1 MASQPNRVGP
11 RRNSHAQDVVTS
23 SSSTSGSLLWW
34 TARELASAI
43 RRQELS
49 AREVVEW
56 HLDRIAAVNP
66 RINAVVS
73 VRPEEALAEADARDR
88 NAAAGAPVGPLH
100 GLPIAIKDLED
111 TAGIRTTYGSTM
123 FADNVPAVD
132 SLLVQRLR
140 AAGAIV
146 VGKTNTPEFGVGSHT
161 FNEVFGP
168 TRNPWAL
175 DRSAGGSSGGAGAA
189 LAAGLVPIADG
200 SDHGGSIR
208 NPASFNNV
216 VGLRPT
222 PGLVP
227 SGGTGDGWDP
237 ASVLGP
243 MARTVGDLALM
254 LSAISGPDPRSPL
267 SYGDPAEFRAD
278 LASDLSGLRIAW
290 CPDLGG
296 LPIEP
301 AVLAVLGQA
310 RDRLSALGCLV
321 EDVTLDLSRA
331 DEAFE
336 TLRALG
342 FARTFGDSLPAL
354 RARAKDTVVW
364 NIERGLELDA
374 STIGRA
380 LTVRSEIFTMFAEL
394 LERFDVLVAPSAQVE
409 PFPIEQEYPV
419 QVAGVTM
426 PHYLGWMR
434 VCSRITLSAHPAAAV
449 PAGFTTEGLPVG
461 MQFVGRYRGDLQLLR
476 HAAAWEA
483 ASALTERHP
492 ALG

>member
-1 MASQPNRVGP
+1 LRDDLS
-11 RRNSHAQDVVTS
+11 VVMS
-23 SSSTSGSLLWW
+23 SSSVSGSLLWW
-34 TARELASAI
+34 TARELVSAI
-43 RRQELS
+43 GRRELS
-49 AREVVEW
+49 AREVVAW

-73 VRPEEALAEADARDR
+73 LRPEEALAEADAADR
-88 NAAAGAPVGPLH
+88 RAAAGGPVGPLH

-111 TAGIRTTYGSTM
+111 TAGVRTTYGSRL
-123 FADNVPAVD
+123 FANHVPVLD
-132 SLLVQRLR
+132 SLLVRRLR

-168 TRNPWAL
+168 THNPWAL
-175 DRSAGGSSGGAGAA
+175 ERSAGGSSGGAGAA

-227 SGGTGDGWDP
+227 DRGSSDGWDP
-237 ASVLGP
+237 AAVLGP

-254 LSAISGPDPRSPL
+254 LAAISGPDPHSPL
-267 SYGDPAEFRAD
+267 SFGDPAEFRGE
-278 LASDLSGLRIAW
+278 LCGELGGLRIAW

-301 AVLAVLGQA
+301 AVLAVLGHA
-310 RDRLSALGCLV
+310 RDQLSALGCLV
-321 EDVTLDLSRA
+321 EDVTLDLTRA
-331 DEAFE
+331 DGAFE

-342 FARTFGDSLPAL
+342 FARAFGDRLPAL
-354 RARAKDTVVW
+354 RETAKDTLLW
-364 NIERGLELDA
+364 NIECGLALDA
-374 STIGRA
+374 PTIARA
-380 LTVRSEIFTMFAEL
+380 QATRSEIFTMFADL
-394 LERFDVLVAPSAQVE
+394 LERFDVLAAPSAQVV

-449 PAGFTTEGLPVG
+449 PAGFTDDGLPVG
-461 MQFVGRYRGDLQLLR
+461 LQFVGRYRGDLALLR
-476 HAAAWEA
+476 HVAAWET
-483 ASALTERHP
+483 ASGLTDRHP
-492 ALG
+492 TLD

>member
-1 MASQPNRVGP
+1 VRDDLSVVASG
-11 RRNSHAQDVVTS
+11 S
-23 SSSTSGSLLWW
+23 SASGSLLWW

-43 RRQELS
+43 RRREVS
-49 AREVVEW
+49 AREVVGW

-66 RINAVVS
+66 QINAVVS
-73 VRPEEALAEADARDR
+73 LRPEEALAEADAADR
-88 NAAAGAPVGPLH
+88 RAAAGEPIGPLH

-111 TAGIRTTYGSTM
+111 TAGIRTTYGSRM
-123 FADNVPAVD
+123 FADHVPALD

-175 DRSAGGSSGGAGAA
+175 ERSAGGSSGGAGAA
-189 LAAGLVPIADG
+189 LAAGLVPLADG

-227 SGGTGDGWDP
+227 SSGSGDGWDP
-237 ASVLGP
+237 ASVHGP

-254 LSAISGPDPRSPL
+254 LAAISGPDPRSPL
-267 SYGDPAEFRAD
+267 SHGDPAGFRGELRGEMA
-278 LASDLSGLRIAW
+278 GLRIAW

-310 RDRLSALGCLV
+310 RDRLTALGCRV
-321 EDVTLDLSRA
+321 EDVALDLSRA

-342 FARTFGDSLPAL
+342 FARAFGDSLPAL
-354 RARAKDTVVW
+354 RETAKETLVW
-364 NIERGLELDA
+364 NIERGLALDGPTVA
-374 STIGRA
+374 RA
-380 LTVRSEIFTMFAEL
+380 LTTRSEIFTLFAGL
-394 LERFDVLVAPSAQVE
+394 LERFDVLAAPSAQVV
-409 PFPIEQEYPV
+409 PFPLELEYPV
-419 QVAGVTM
+419 QVAGVAM

-449 PAGFTTEGLPVG
+449 PAGFTDDGLPVG
-461 MQFVGRYRGDLQLLR
+461 LQLVGPYRGDLPLLR
-476 HAAAWEA
+476 HAASWET
-483 ASALTERHP
+483 ASGLTDYHP
-492 ALG
+492 SLD

>member
-1 MASQPNRVGP
+1 M
-11 RRNSHAQDVVTS
+11 
-23 SSSTSGSLLWW
+23 
-34 TARELASAI
+34 SAI
-43 RRQELS
+43 RRRELS
-49 AREVVEW
+49 AREVVGW
-56 HLDRIAAVNP
+56 HLERIATVNP
-66 RINAVVS
+66 QINAVVS
-73 VRPEEALAEADARDR
+73 LRPEEALAESDAADRR
-88 NAAAGAPVGPLH
+88 AAGGAPLGPLH

-111 TAGIRTTYGSTM
+111 TAGIRTTYGSRM
-123 FADNVPAVD
+123 FADHVPGVD
-132 SLLVQRLR
+132 SLLVRRLR

-189 LAAGLVPIADG
+189 LAAGLVPLADG

-208 NPASFNNV
+208 NPSSFNNV

-227 SGGTGDGWDP
+227 SDGAGDGWDP

-254 LSAISGPDPRSPL
+254 LAAISGPDSRSPL
-267 SYGDPAEFRAD
+267 SHGDPAEFRGDLRGD
-278 LASDLSGLRIAW
+278 LAGVRIAW
-290 CPDLGG
+290 CTDLGG

-301 AVLAVLGQA
+301 AVLAVLAQA
-310 RDRLSALGCLV
+310 RDRLSALGCHV
-321 EDVTLDLSRA
+321 EDVALELSRA

-342 FARTFGDSLPAL
+342 FARAFGDSLPAM
-354 RARAKDTVVW
+354 RGTAKETLVW
-364 NIERGLELDA
+364 NIERGLALDGP
-374 STIGRA
+374 TIARA
-380 LTVRSEIFTMFAEL
+380 LTTRSEVFATFTEL
-394 LERFDVLVAPSAQVE
+394 LERFDVLAAPSAQVV
-409 PFPIEQEYPV
+409 PFPLEQEYPV

-434 VCSRITLSAHPAAAV
+434 VCSRITLSGHPAAAV
-449 PAGFTTEGLPVG
+449 PAGFTAEGLPVG
-461 MQFVGRYRGDLQLLR
+461 LQLVGRYRGDFPLLC
-476 HAAAWEA
+476 HAAAWES
-483 ASALTERHP
+483 ASGLTDRHP
-492 ALG
+492 SLG

>member
-1 MASQPNRVGP
+1 MAS
-11 RRNSHAQDVVTS
+11 A
-23 SSSTSGSLLWW
+23 SLLWW
-34 TARELASAI
+34 TARELARAV
-43 RRQELS
+43 RRRELS
-49 AREVVEW
+49 AREVVGW

-73 VRPEEALAEADARDR
+73 LRPQQALAEADAADR
-88 NAAAGAPVGPLH
+88 RVAAGEPVGPLH

-111 TAGIRTTYGSTM
+111 TAGIRTTYGSRM
-123 FADNVPAVD
+123 FADHVPSTD

-189 LAAGLVPIADG
+189 LAAGLVPLADG

-227 SGGTGDGWDP
+227 SGDGGEGWNP

-254 LSAISGPDPRSPL
+254 LVAISGPDPRSPL
-267 SYGDPAEFRAD
+267 SYGDPAEFRGEPSGD
-278 LASDLSGLRIAW
+278 LDGLRIAW

-301 AVLAVLGQA
+301 AVLGVLDQA
-310 RDRLSALGCLV
+310 RDRLSACGCYV
-321 EDVTLDLSRA
+321 EDVALDLSRA

-342 FARTFGDSLPAL
+342 FAQAFGDSLPAL
-354 RARAKDTVVW
+354 RETAKDTLIW
-364 NIERGLELDA
+364 NVERGLALDGPA
-374 STIGRA
+374 VARA
-380 LTVRSEIFTMFAEL
+380 LTRRSEIFAMFVEV
-394 LERFDVLVAPSAQVE
+394 LERFDVLAAPSAQVV
-409 PFPIEQEYPV
+409 PFPIEEEYPV

-449 PAGFTTEGLPVG
+449 PAGFTDDGLPVG
-461 MQFVGRYRGDLQLLR
+461 LQFVGRYRGEVSLLR

-483 ASALTERHP
+483 ASGLTDRHP
-492 ALG
+492 SLDGPQGLSG

>member
-1 MASQPNRVGP
+1 M
-11 RRNSHAQDVVTS
+11 VTGRPS
-23 SSSTSGSLLWW
+23 APGSLLWW
-34 TARELASAI
+34 TARDLASAI
-43 RRQELS
+43 RRRELS
-49 AREVVEW
+49 AREVVGW

-73 VRPEEALAEADARDR
+73 LRPEEALAEADAADHR
-88 NAAAGAPVGPLH
+88 AAAGEPVGPLH

-123 FADNVPAVD
+123 FADHVPAVD
-132 SLLVQRLR
+132 GLLVQRLR

-175 DRSAGGSSGGAGAA
+175 DRSAGGSSGGAAAA
-189 LAAGLVPIADG
+189 LAAGLLPIADG

-227 SGGTGDGWDP
+227 SSGAGDGWDP

-254 LSAISGPDPRSPL
+254 LAAISGPDPRSPL
-267 SYGDPAEFRAD
+267 SFGDPAEFR
-278 LASDLSGLRIAW
+278 SDLRGELAGVRIAW

-301 AVLAVLGQA
+301 AVLRRARPGPRPADRSRVLRRGRSARPESRRRSVRDAAGVGIRTSVRRQPAGVA
-310 RDRLSALGCLV
+310 RDREGHRSSGTSSAV
-321 EDVTLDLSRA
+321 SR
-331 DEAFE
+331 
-336 TLRALG
+336 
-342 FARTFGDSLPAL
+342 S
-354 RARAKDTVVW
+354 
-364 NIERGLELDA
+364 
-374 STIGRA
+374 
-380 LTVRSEIFTMFAEL
+380 TVRRSR
-394 LERFDVLVAPSAQVE
+394 ER
-409 PFPIEQEYPV
+409 
-419 QVAGVTM
+419 
-426 PHYLGWMR
+426 
-434 VCSRITLSAHPAAAV
+434 
-449 PAGFTTEGLPVG
+449 
-461 MQFVGRYRGDLQLLR
+461 
-476 HAAAWEA
+476 
-483 ASALTERHP
+483 
-492 ALG
+492 

>member
-1 MASQPNRVGP
+1 M
-11 RRNSHAQDVVTS
+11 
-23 SSSTSGSLLWW
+23 
-34 TARELASAI
+34 
-43 RRQELS
+43 
-49 AREVVEW
+49 
-56 HLDRIAAVNP
+56 NP

-73 VRPEEALAEADARDR
+73 LRPEEALAEADAADR
-88 NAAAGAPVGPLH
+88 RAAGGAPLGPLH

-111 TAGIRTTYGSTM
+111 TAGIRTTYGSLM
-123 FADNVPAVD
+123 FADHVPAVD
-132 SLLVQRLR
+132 GLVVQRLR

-227 SGGTGDGWDP
+227 SGGDGDGWDP
-237 ASVLGP
+237 AAVLGP

-254 LSAISGPDPRSPL
+254 LTAISGPDPRSPL
-267 SYGDPAEFRAD
+267 SYGDPAEFRG
-278 LASDLSGLRIAW
+278 DLSGDLAGVRIAW

-301 AVLAVLGQA
+301 AVLGVLARA
-310 RDRLSALGCLV
+310 RDRLTALGCLV
-321 EDVTLDLSRA
+321 EDVALDLSRA
-331 DEAFE
+331 NEAFE

-342 FARTFGDSLPAL
+342 FARAFGDALPAL
-354 RARAKDTVVW
+354 RGTAKDTLVW
-364 NIERGLELDA
+364 NIERGLALDGP
-374 STIGRA
+374 TIARA
-380 LTVRSEIFTMFAEL
+380 LTTRSEIFTMFAEV
-394 LERFDVLVAPSAQVE
+394 LERFDVLVAPSAQVV
-409 PFPIEQEYPV
+409 PFPVEQEYPV
-419 QVAGVTM
+419 QVAGVAM

-434 VCSRITLSAHPAAAV
+434 VCSRITLSAHPVAAV
-449 PAGFTTEGLPVG
+449 PAGFTDDGLPVG
-461 MQFVGRYRGDLQLLR
+461 LQLVGRYRGDLSLLR

-483 ASALTERHP
+483 ASALTDYHP
-492 ALG
+492 TLD

>member
-1 MASQPNRVGP
+1 
-11 RRNSHAQDVVTS
+11 
-23 SSSTSGSLLWW
+23 
-34 TARELASAI
+34 
-43 RRQELS
+43 
-49 AREVVEW
+49 
-56 HLDRIAAVNP
+56 
-66 RINAVVS
+66 
-73 VRPEEALAEADARDR
+73 
-88 NAAAGAPVGPLH
+88 
-100 GLPIAIKDLED
+100 
-111 TAGIRTTYGSTM
+111 
-123 FADNVPAVD
+123 
-132 SLLVQRLR
+132 
-140 AAGAIV
+140 V

-200 SDHGGSIR
+200 SDHAGSIR

-227 SGGTGDGWDP
+227 SSGSGDGWDP

-254 LSAISGPDPRSPL
+254 LAAISGPNPDSPL
-267 SYGDPAEFRAD
+267 SHGDPAEFR
-278 LASDLSGLRIAW
+278 SDLSGDLAGMRIAW

-321 EDVTLDLSRA
+321 EDVALDLSRA

-342 FARTFGDSLPAL
+342 FARRFGDSLPAL
-354 RARAKDTVVW
+354 RDTAKDTIIW
-364 NIERGLELDA
+364 NIERGLELDGP
-374 STIGRA
+374 TIARA
-380 LTVRSEIFTMFAEL
+380 LTRRSEVFTMFVEV
-394 LERFDVLVAPSAQVE
+394 LERFDVLAAPSAQVV
-409 PFPIEQEYPV
+409 PFPITQEYPM

-434 VCSRITLSAHPAAAV
+434 VCSRVTLSAHPAAAV
-449 PAGFTTEGLPVG
+449 PAGFTDDGLPVG
-461 MQFVGRYRGDLQLLR
+461 FQFVGRYRGDLRLLR

-483 ASALTERHP
+483 ASGLTDHHP
-492 ALG
+492 TLE

>member
-1 MASQPNRVGP
+1 VS
-11 RRNSHAQDVVTS
+11 VVTS
-23 SSSTSGSLLWW
+23 RSSAPGSLLWW
-34 TARELASAI
+34 TARDLASAI
-43 RRQELS
+43 RRRELS
-49 AREVVEW
+49 AREVVGW

-73 VRPEEALAEADARDR
+73 PRPEAALAEADAADR
-88 NAAAGAPVGPLH
+88 RAAAGAPLGPLH

-123 FADNVPAVD
+123 FADHVPAVD

-161 FNEVFGP
+161 FNDVFGP

-175 DRSAGGSSGGAGAA
+175 DRSAGGSSGGAAAA

-227 SGGTGDGWDP
+227 STGNGDGWDP
-237 ASVLGP
+237 AAVLGP
-243 MARTVGDLALM
+243 LARTVGDLALM

-267 SYGDPAEFRAD
+267 SHGDPAEFRSDLHGD
-278 LASDLSGLRIAW
+278 LAGVRIAW

-296 LPIEP
+296 LPIDP
-301 AVLAVLGQA
+301 AVLGVLDQT
-310 RDRLSALGCLV
+310 RDRLTALGCFV
-321 EDVTLDLSRA
+321 EDVPLDLSRA

-342 FARTFGDSLPAL
+342 FARAFGDSLPAL
-354 RARAKDTVVW
+354 RETAKDTVVW
-364 NIERGLELDA
+364 NIERGLALDGP
-374 STIGRA
+374 TIARA
-380 LTVRSEIFTMFAEL
+380 LTTRSEIFTMFADV
-394 LERFDVLVAPSAQVE
+394 LERFDVLAAPSAQVV
-409 PFPIEQEYPV
+409 PFPVEQEYPV

-434 VCSRITLSAHPAAAV
+434 VCSRITLSAHPVAAV
-449 PAGFTTEGLPVG
+449 PGGFTDDDLPVG
-461 MQFVGRYRGDLQLLR
+461 LQFVGRYRADPRLLR

-483 ASALTERHP
+483 ASALTDRHP
-492 ALG
+492 MLD